1 MVTRGG
7 CGVKRVFIAG
17 DAYSTRFFELPL
29 EDEELSLMPY
39 LQVANYHVARFA
51 LIMRDSG
58 LTNIGIRAG
67 DALLI
72 ADFSLEPVRGRPVL
86 VRQEGEFIVRIAADV
101 NPVECVFA
109 AAKEGDAPLV
119 LPSENIRIVG
129 VVSGIVSP
137 PYVTGRMRGGD
148 AGAALF

>member
-1 MVTRGG
+1 M
-7 CGVKRVFIAG
+7 KRVFIAG

-39 LQVANYHVARFA
+39 LHAASYHMARFA
-51 LIMRDSG
+51 LIMRDGG
-58 LTNIGIRAG
+58 LANIGIRAG

-86 VRQEGEFIVRIAADV
+86 VRQEGQYIVRIAADV

-109 AAKEGDAPLV
+109 AAKQGVAPLV

-129 VVSGIVSP
+129 VVSGIISP
-137 PYVTGRMRGGD
+137 PYETGRIGDGD
-148 AGAALF
+148 AGEALF